1 MILKPG
7 AEPVAGVFD
16 RREIVGGRI
25 QGVTHLFERTEDRP
39 ALFPRCPQGE
49 VGGSG
54 IALAIGLVKLGQRLG
69 GAGMGVGQLLHVAGI
84 TFWTLHLDPI
94 LTLLLGIVPVY
105 FFANFFT
112 TKIFAQEP
120 LVATSPCPKCDS
132 LLTVYFGDLLSVQTD
147 GIIPSAA
154 GPPQPQI
161 TVNCG
166 SGSGSNPQPESPDIR
181 HPQPSPSPEPR
192 P

>member
-49 VGGSG
+49 VGGGG

-69 GAGMGVGQLLHVAGI
+69 GAGMGVGQFLHVAGI
-84 TFWTLHLDPI
+84 EIRALEHRVGGG
-94 LTLLLGIVPVY
+94 LLEVG
-105 FFANFFT
+105 
-112 TKIFAQEP
+112 KQ
-120 LVATSPCPKCDS
+120 
-132 LLTVYFGDLLSVQTD
+132 LTVAFRRKGAHIHVKGFRQRQQHPRRHRALIALKK
-147 GIIPSAA
+147 I
-154 GPPQPQI
+154 QI
-161 TVNCG
+161 AW
-166 SGSGSNPQPESPDIR
+166 
-181 HPQPSPSPEPR
+181 
-192 P
+192 